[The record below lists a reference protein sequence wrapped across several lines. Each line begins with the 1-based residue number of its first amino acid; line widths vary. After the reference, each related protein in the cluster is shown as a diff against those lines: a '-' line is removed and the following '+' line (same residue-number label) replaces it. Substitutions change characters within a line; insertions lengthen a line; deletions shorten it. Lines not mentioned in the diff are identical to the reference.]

1 MLQRVFK
8 MLYRNL
14 RFPQIPPEL
23 IQRTRQG
30 AVMPEPEIT
39 YSSRIALAIKALE
52 NASGANV
59 LEITLPI
66 SQLKPEIL
74 DNLNFDKI
82 IRGMARNA
90 GLPEDWL
97 TQPEMMAQ
105 IREQRAQEQAEAQK
119 QAQLM
124 GMAEAAQKVGSVKQ
138 DSVAGKALAGLLP
151 Q

>member
-1 MLQRVFK
+1 MPK
-8 MLYRNL
+8 
-14 RFPQIPPEL
+14 EL
-23 IQRTRQG
+23 IQRTRAG
-30 AVMPEPEIT
+30 PVMPEPEIT

-59 LEITLPI
+59 LEIALPI

-74 DNLNFDKI
+74 DNINFDRWM
-82 IRGMARNA
+82 RGMARNA

-97 TQPEMMAQ
+97 TTPEVMAAV
-105 IREQRAQEQAEAQK
+105 REQRAKEQAQAQQ

-124 GMAEAAQKVGSVKQ
+124 GMADAAQKVGSVKQ